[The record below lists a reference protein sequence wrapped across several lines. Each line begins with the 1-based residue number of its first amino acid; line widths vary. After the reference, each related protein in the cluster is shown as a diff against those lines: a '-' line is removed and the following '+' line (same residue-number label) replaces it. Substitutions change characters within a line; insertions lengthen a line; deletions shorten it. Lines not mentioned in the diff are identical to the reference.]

1 MIVYDIGSYDAKGR
15 TGANIKPGWVLIV
28 NSKSLDGV
36 KIPNGDD
43 TMVHGQL
50 VYQYFKEDYRA
61 LAKLYGVVF
70 GGFAI

>member
-1 MIVYDIGSYDAKGR
+1 MDDNEKYVGMIVYDIGSYDAKGR

-36 KIPNGDD
+36 KIPTGDD

-50 VYQYFKEDYRA
+50 VY
-61 LAKLYGVVF
+61 
-70 GGFAI
+70 